1 MAKKLHVE
9 IGIDGE
15 TSISRFEGR
24 GGDLIAAAAFAVN
37 AFTELSR
44 KRARKMPETL
54 SFSCRNW
61 LQMII
66 PRSGQRRFEEEN
78 TMRTNLARVEP
89 EETTRE
95 RRARLREEMQYRRA
109 LRLIVKTCCIWL
121 GGAAYVLAVIAG
133 YGHMMDVAAVTGAI
147 AVGLSVYGAM

>member
-1 MAKKLHVE
+1 
-9 IGIDGE
+9 
-15 TSISRFEGR
+15 
-24 GGDLIAAAAFAVN
+24 
-37 AFTELSR
+37 
-44 KRARKMPETL
+44 
-54 SFSCRNW
+54 
-61 LQMII
+61 
-66 PRSGQRRFEEEN
+66 
-78 TMRTNLARVEP
+78 MRTNLARVEQ

-147 AVGLSVYGAM
+147 AIGLSVYGAM

>member
-1 MAKKLHVE
+1 MK
-9 IGIDGE
+9 
-15 TSISRFEGR
+15 
-24 GGDLIAAAAFAVN
+24 
-37 AFTELSR
+37 
-44 KRARKMPETL
+44 
-54 SFSCRNW
+54 
-61 LQMII
+61 
-66 PRSGQRRFEEEN
+66 
-78 TMRTNLARVEP
+78 TNLAERLGVEP
-89 EETTRE
+89 EETTEE

>member
-1 MAKKLHVE
+1 
-9 IGIDGE
+9 
-15 TSISRFEGR
+15 
-24 GGDLIAAAAFAVN
+24 
-37 AFTELSR
+37 
-44 KRARKMPETL
+44 
-54 SFSCRNW
+54 
-61 LQMII
+61 
-66 PRSGQRRFEEEN
+66 
-78 TMRTNLARVEP
+78 MRTNLARA

-147 AVGLSVYGAM
+147 AIGLSVYGAM

>member
-1 MAKKLHVE
+1 
-9 IGIDGE
+9 
-15 TSISRFEGR
+15 
-24 GGDLIAAAAFAVN
+24 
-37 AFTELSR
+37 
-44 KRARKMPETL
+44 
-54 SFSCRNW
+54 
-61 LQMII
+61 
-66 PRSGQRRFEEEN
+66 
-78 TMRTNLARVEP
+78 MRTNRARVEP

-147 AVGLSVYGAM
+147 AIGLSVYGAM